1 MVVET
6 PIQKGATMNNTMR
19 YEMYKYIKPQ
29 DFEEAPQ
36 FVECKNWDFSPFQCP
51 HMTLQGFSDQKKL
64 TPHSQYIVV

>member
-29 DFEEAPQ
+29 DIEEAPQ
-36 FVECKNWDFSPFQCP
+36 FVECYVHGAAAVSAAAPHASNLPSPY
-51 HMTLQGFSDQKKL
+51 LAS
-64 TPHSQYIVV
+64 